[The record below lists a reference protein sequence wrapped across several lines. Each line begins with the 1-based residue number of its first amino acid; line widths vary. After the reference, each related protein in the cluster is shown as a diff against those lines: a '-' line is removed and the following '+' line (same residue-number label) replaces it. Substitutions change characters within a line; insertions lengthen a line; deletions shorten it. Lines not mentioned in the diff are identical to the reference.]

1 MVRPGSVSSVTV
13 APRGAAMGFM
23 RQSPQDDRYLYTK
36 QDLLDQIAVCLGGAV
51 AEEIALGSRSTG
63 AINDFEKAVD
73 LAGKL
78 IGAGLSELGI
88 IDVQSAPTQ
97 MIHEETRRVI
107 REQEEFVRRQIMACK
122 EKLQEVAQYLFAEE
136 HISGADFRRIIGP
149 TQPLSD
155 SLSEGVTAAL
165 AGAV

>member
-1 MVRPGSVSSVTV
+1 M
-13 APRGAAMGFM
+13 
-23 RQSPQDDRYLYTK
+23 
-36 QDLLDQIAVCLGGAV
+36 

-97 MIHEETRRVI
+97 MIHAATRCGFRD
-107 REQEEFVRRQIMACK
+107 QEEFVRSQ
-122 EKLQEVAQYLFAEE
+122 L
-136 HISGADFRRIIGP
+136 
-149 TQPLSD
+149 
-155 SLSEGVTAAL
+155 
-165 AGAV
+165 